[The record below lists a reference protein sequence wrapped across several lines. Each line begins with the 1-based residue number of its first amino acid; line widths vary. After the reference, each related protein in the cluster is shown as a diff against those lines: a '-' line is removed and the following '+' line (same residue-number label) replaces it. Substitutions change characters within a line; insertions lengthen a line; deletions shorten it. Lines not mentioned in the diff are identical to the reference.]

1 MRDFSFRFITAAI
14 LAFVFLYIFSLKG
27 GEALISGRVKG
38 AVRQAVM
45 VNPGDL
51 LEGKVIF
58 ADLVPDRVRETL
70 ARGWIRNLRKLGVG
84 LDVVVQ
90 TGEGVTLY
98 PRVTEWFPLD
108 GLSAPRGGPDA
119 SVFAHPGRATGA
131 RSDTEIARENY
142 RLMRKAL
149 VVDVSASIG
158 NNTWLANGILIL
170 YLFGLLQV
178 LWLHARRFV
187 LRTEQEKLEI
197 AERLDRE
204 SAQRVARIETELKR
218 VSGKLGE
225 ASRRGS
231 ERVSKIRALESEKAE
246 LEEKLGG
253 WSWEDVSE
261 LEHELESLEGQLT
274 QAKADKKQ
282 HEEKIEQISS
292 RAQKKEGRT
301 APRGRA
307 RETDLLEKRLRLLYK
322 NLEFEHRVVADLIN
336 MGDDDAMLRAEEVI
350 KRLNDRDENLPLRRK
365 VGGLEHGNVFELGF
379 AGKRR
384 IYFCQSEGG
393 KMRIDLIGAKNTQD
407 KDLAYLRRYR

>member
-27 GEALISGRVKG
+27 GEALISGRVKD
-38 AVRQAVM
+38 AVRQAVT
-45 VNPGDL
+45 VNPEDL
-51 LEGKVIF
+51 LAGKAIF
-58 ADLVPDRVRETL
+58 ADLVPDRVREAL
-70 ARGWIRNLRKLGVG
+70 AQGWILNLRKLGVG

-90 TGEGVTLY
+90 TGEGMTLY
-98 PRVTEWFPLD
+98 PRVTEWFPLY
-108 GLSAPRGGPDA
+108 GLSAPLGGPDA
-119 SVFAHPGRATGA
+119 PAFMRPGRALGA
-131 RSDTEIARENY
+131 RSDAEIARENY
-142 RLMRKAL
+142 RLMRHAL
-149 VVDVSASIG
+149 VVDVRATIG
-158 NNTWLANGILIL
+158 NNTWLANGILIF

-204 SAQRVARIETELKR
+204 SAERVARIETELKR

-231 ERVSKIRALESEKAE
+231 ERVSKIRALESEKAK

-261 LEHELESLEGQLT
+261 LENDLESLEAQLS

-282 HEEKIEQISS
+282 HEKKIDEISS
-292 RAQKKEGRT
+292 RAQKREGR
-301 APRGRA
+301 AGPRGRA
-307 RETDLLEKRLRLLYK
+307 REAELLEKRLRILYK
-322 NLEFEHRVVADLIN
+322 NLEFEHRVVADLVN

-365 VGGLEHGNVFELGF
+365 VGGIERGNFFELGF

-384 IYFCQSEGG
+384 IYFCQGEGG
-393 KMRIDLIGAKNTQD
+393 KMRIVLIGAKNTQD
-407 KDLAYLRRYR
+407 KDLSYLRRYR